1 MATVIHDDTWPYR
14 SKFTKEILI
23 RQLEGAL
30 ETLRENDTNLIE
42 VSLANLKIEFDT
54 NQESTFITEY

>member
-1 MATVIHDDTWPYR
+1 MAATLHNWPYE

>member
-1 MATVIHDDTWPYR
+1 MAATLHNWPYG

-42 VSLANLKIEFDT
+42 VSLANLQIEVDLV
-54 NQESTFITEY
+54 QESTLIMAYD

>member
-1 MATVIHDDTWPYR
+1 MAATLHNWPYE

-42 VSLANLKIEFDT
+42 VSLANLQIEVDLV
-54 NQESTFITEY
+54 QESTLIMAYD

>member
-1 MATVIHDDTWPYR
+1 MSATLHNWPYG

-42 VSLANLKIEFDT
+42 VSLANLQIEVDLV
-54 NQESTFITEY
+54 QESTLIMAYD

>member
-1 MATVIHDDTWPYR
+1 MAATLHNWPYG

>member
-1 MATVIHDDTWPYR
+1 MAATLHNWSYG

-42 VSLANLKIEFDT
+42 VSLANLQIEVDLV
-54 NQESTFITEY
+54 QESTLIMAYD

>member
-1 MATVIHDDTWPYR
+1 MAATLHNWPYR

-42 VSLANLKIEFDT
+42 VSLANLQIEVDLV
-54 NQESTFITEY
+54 QESTLIMAYD